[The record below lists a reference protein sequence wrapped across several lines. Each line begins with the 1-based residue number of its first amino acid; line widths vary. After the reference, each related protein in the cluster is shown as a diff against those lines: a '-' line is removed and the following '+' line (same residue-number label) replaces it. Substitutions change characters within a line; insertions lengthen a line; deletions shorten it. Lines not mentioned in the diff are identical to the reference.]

1 MSTGANAGRGL
12 LGLVCGNTPEV
23 RGRVLDLL
31 RCASPDALVLSVS
44 VHADGTARYPFV
56 QRFVMG
62 GEERRR
68 ASLCHGATG
77 DPAVIIR
84 QDLDAIART
93 AARPH
98 VVLALPDTVDT
109 APFLAELWRTPL
121 GRTPLS
127 HHYELAP
134 TAVGVDPGRLLND
147 LRCVHRATR
156 VLGHDPNAAPLT
168 VAEAAARQLEA
179 AQVMV
184 LRGGP
189 GEGDGRREGCRA
201 LLGHLNPSAVVHL
214 DSDDADLTAL
224 TALARP
230 DPGWSAAGPAD
241 RLDIVAPVVRRRG
254 VDHGVTSVLWRS
266 RRPLHPERLAEGLP
280 RVMPS
285 VVRSRGHLW
294 SATRPRTVI
303 SWRSAGRH
311 LELREAGG
319 WLEGEDA
326 AAWRAA
332 SPQRR
337 TLASWYWDDY
347 YGERRNEIVFTGADL
362 DADRLRAALDSAV
375 LDDGE
380 LALGTERWARLPDP
394 LLGDVAP
401 GPEG

>member
-184 LRGGP
+184 LR
-189 GEGDGRREGCRA
+189 
-201 LLGHLNPSAVVHL
+201 
-214 DSDDADLTAL
+214 
-224 TALARP
+224 
-230 DPGWSAAGPAD
+230 
-241 RLDIVAPVVRRRG
+241 
-254 VDHGVTSVLWRS
+254 
-266 RRPLHPERLAEGLP
+266 
-280 RVMPS
+280 
-285 VVRSRGHLW
+285 
-294 SATRPRTVI
+294 
-303 SWRSAGRH
+303 
-311 LELREAGG
+311 
-319 WLEGEDA
+319 
-326 AAWRAA
+326 
-332 SPQRR
+332 
-337 TLASWYWDDY
+337 
-347 YGERRNEIVFTGADL
+347 
-362 DADRLRAALDSAV
+362 
-375 LDDGE
+375 
-380 LALGTERWARLPDP
+380 
-394 LLGDVAP
+394 
-401 GPEG
+401 